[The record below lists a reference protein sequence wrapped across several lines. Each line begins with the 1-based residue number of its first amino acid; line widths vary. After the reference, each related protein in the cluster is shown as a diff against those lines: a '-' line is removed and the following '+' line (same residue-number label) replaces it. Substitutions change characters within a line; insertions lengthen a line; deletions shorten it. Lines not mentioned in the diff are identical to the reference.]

1 MKESEYSRK
10 IVSYLEEQG
19 ALVNVNTATMYDKAG
34 RADVE
39 ACYNGFYLAFELK
52 TGSYEPTGLQLSY
65 LQKVRDAGGYADVL
79 RDEDGFMYLKS
90 LIYDITT
97 DNMVYQRPLPQIK
110 EDVGQIL
117 FD

>member
-10 IVSYLEEQG
+10 VVSYLEEQG
-19 ALVNVNTATMYDKAG
+19 ALVNVNTATIYDKAG

-52 TGSYEPTGLQLSY
+52 TGNYEPDPLQLSY

-79 RDEDGFMYLKS
+79 RDDEGFDYLEYLLFGIS
-90 LIYDITT
+90 HNYVI
-97 DNMVYQRPLPQIK
+97 QRPLPQIK
-110 EDVGQIL
+110 ADVGQIL

>member
-19 ALVNVNTATMYDKAG
+19 ALVNVNTATIYDKAG

-39 ACYNGFYLAFELK
+39 ACHNGFYLAFELK
-52 TGSYEPTGLQLSY
+52 TGNYEPTSLQLSY
-65 LQKVRDAGGYADVL
+65 LQKVREAGGYADVL
-79 RDEDGFMYLKS
+79 RDEDGFRYLKM
-90 LIYDITT
+90 LLWYLDGYG
-97 DNMVYQRPLPQIK
+97 MYYQRPLPQIK

>member
-10 IVSYLEEQG
+10 IVSYLEYKG
-19 ALVNVNTATMYDKAG
+19 ALVNVNTATIYDKAG

-39 ACYNGFYLAFELK
+39 ACHNGLYLAFELK
-52 TGSYEPTGLQLSY
+52 TGDYEPTSLQLSY

-79 RDEDGFMYLKS
+79 RDEDGFRYLEILLDALDCYGYSK
-90 LIYDITT
+90 
-97 DNMVYQRPLPQIK
+97 QRPLPQIK

>member
-19 ALVNVNTATMYDKAG
+19 ALVNVNTANIYDKAG

-65 LQKVRDAGGYADVL
+65 LQKVRDVGGYADVL
-79 RDEDGFMYLKS
+79 RDEDGFDYLEM
-90 LIYDITT
+90 LLDTLDQYD
-97 DNMVYQRPLPQIK
+97 YSKQRPLPKIK
-110 EDVGQIL
+110 EDVGQIV

>member
-19 ALVNVNTATMYDKAG
+19 ALVNVNTANIYDKAG

-52 TGSYEPTGLQLSY
+52 TGNYEPTSLQLNY
-65 LQKVRDAGGYADVL
+65 LQKVRAASGYADVL
-79 RDEDGFMYLKS
+79 RDEDGFDYLER
-90 LIYDITT
+90 LLDTLDYYD
-97 DNMVYQRPLPQIK
+97 YSKQRPLPQIK

>member
-1 MKESEYSRK
+1 MKESDYSRK

-19 ALVNVNTATMYDKAG
+19 ALVNVNTANIYDKAG

-52 TGSYEPTGLQLSY
+52 TGNYEPTSLQLSY
-65 LQKVRDAGGYADVL
+65 LQKVREAGGYADVL
-79 RDEDGFMYLKS
+79 RDEDGFRYLKS